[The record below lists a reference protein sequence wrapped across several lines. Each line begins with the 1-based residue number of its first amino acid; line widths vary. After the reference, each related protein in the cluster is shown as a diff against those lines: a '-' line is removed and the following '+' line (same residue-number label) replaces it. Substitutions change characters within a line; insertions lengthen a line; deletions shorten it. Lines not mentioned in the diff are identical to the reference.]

1 MSVLIDQLNRDND
14 VLYMIGDIVT
24 KFKKETDK
32 NKQVYNG
39 IVDDLNYVFETI
51 DDKRFT
57 IFQFHSFV
65 NRIAKLRSRQPPT
78 TRLHK
83 LFSGYKYSRRKY
95 NRVRYPMGFNV
106 GCHCHDYIGCSYLK
120 IHLADKLPRAI
131 DNYTQFFH
139 IRRYRYEDLQNRVCR
154 HKAGIQGWYDCQ
166 YKLY

>member
-32 NKQVYNG
+32 NKQIYNG
-39 IVDDLNYVFETI
+39 IVGDLNYVFETV
-51 DDKRFT
+51 DDKKFT
-57 IFQFHSFV
+57 IFQFHSYV
-65 NRIAKLRSRQPPT
+65 NKIAKVRRSRHQPV
-78 TRLHK
+78 TRLHNI
-83 LFSGYKYSRRKY
+83 FSGYKFSRRRY
-95 NRVRYPMGFNV
+95 NRVRYPMETNV
-106 GCHCHDYIGCSYLK
+106 DCPDYIGCSYLK
-120 IHLADKLPRAI
+120 IHLANKLPRAI

-139 IRRYRYEDLQNRVCR
+139 IHRYRYEDLQNRVCR

>member
-1 MSVLIDQLNRDND
+1 MSVLIDQLNTDND

-51 DDKRFT
+51 DDKKFT

-65 NRIAKLRSRQPPT
+65 NRIAKLRRSRHQPV
-78 TRLHK
+78 TRLHN
-83 LFSGYKYSRRKY
+83 LFSGYKFRRRRY
-95 NRVRYPMGFNV
+95 NRVRYPMEINV
-106 GCHCHDYIGCSYLK
+106 DCPDYIGCSYIR
-120 IHLADKLPRAI
+120 IHLINKLPRAVK
-131 DNYTQFFH
+131 NYAQFFH
-139 IRRYRYEDLQNRVCR
+139 IRRYQYEVLRDKVRR
-154 HKAGIQGWYDCQ
+154 DKAGIQGWYDCQ

>member
-39 IVDDLNYVFETI
+39 IVNDLDYVFETI
-51 DDKRFT
+51 NDKKFT
-57 IFQFHSFV
+57 IFQFHSYV
-65 NRIAKLRSRQPPT
+65 NRIAKLRRGIGPT

-95 NRVRYPMGFNV
+95 NRVRYPIEINV
-106 GCHCHDYIGCSYLK
+106 DCPDYIGCSYIK
-120 IHLADKLPRAI
+120 RHLANKLPRAI
-131 DNYTQFFH
+131 RNYAQFFH
-139 IRRYRYEDLQNRVCR
+139 IDRYQYEVLHDKVRR

-166 YKLY
+166 YKLSN